1 MEIVLITV
9 LIFFLATFFYSF
21 TVPRK
26 DRYDQMLAS
35 FIATGIY
42 FACATLAWIITSL
55 I

>member
-21 TVPRK
+21 TLPRK
-26 DRYDQMLAS
+26 DRYDQMLVS

-42 FACATLAWIITSL
+42 FVCATIVWVITS
-55 I
+55 II